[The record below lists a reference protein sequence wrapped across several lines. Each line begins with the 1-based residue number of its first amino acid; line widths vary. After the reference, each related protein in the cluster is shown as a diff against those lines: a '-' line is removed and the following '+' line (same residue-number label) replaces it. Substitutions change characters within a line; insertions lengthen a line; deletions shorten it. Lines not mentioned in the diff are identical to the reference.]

1 MSDWADRVD
10 HLRLVRTE
18 GVGPITSRRLM
29 ERYRPPSAALE
40 ALPRLAR
47 AGGRTNVASTMPRAE
62 AERELERTNAAGG
75 QMIFLGEA
83 NYPPLLALMD
93 DAPPCLI
100 TCGEAALMRQRCVA
114 TVGGRNASA
123 NGQRMAENLAA

>member
-18 GVGPITSRRLM
+18 GVGPITYRRLM
-29 ERYRPPSAALE
+29 ERYRTPSAALE

-83 NYPPLLALMD
+83 NYV
-93 DAPPCLI
+93 
-100 TCGEAALMRQRCVA
+100 RQIIRRCS
-114 TVGGRNASA
+114 R
-123 NGQRMAENLAA
+123 